1 MKLMM
6 DGEWKGDIA
15 APPKMVSA
23 GMVHDGR
30 FRRSLS
36 KGPSL
41 DYPVEPG
48 RYRLYVSYA
57 CPFAHRA
64 LVVHALKRLQGL
76 VPISLLHPIWD
87 RPEGWTFDASLVG
100 GNAVA
105 SDLQFLHEAYS
116 ATDPGYTGKVTVP
129 VLWDTRTRTIVNNES
144 IEIAKMLC
152 EAFDPLGADCKFDLY
167 PRSLR
172 PQIDELNARIG
183 NNLSKGVYAVG
194 QAENQAAYETAMDRL
209 FGFLD
214 EMEEL
219 VGGGRPFLLADQPT
233 LSDVLIFTPL
243 VRFDCVYNPLFR
255 ASRRR
260 LVDYRALAALTKRI
274 YQLPGVEKTVR
285 FDHILTHYYDGDWG
299 VASRRGITPEAPIVD
314 FRSAL

>member
-1 MKLMM
+1 MKLMI

-15 APPKMVSA
+15 APPKTVSA
-23 GMVHDGR
+23 SMVHDGR

-48 RYRLYVSYA
+48 RYHLYVSYA

-64 LVVHALKRLQGL
+64 LVVHAVKKLHGIVSLSL
-76 VPISLLHPIWD
+76 VHPIWD
-87 RPEGWTFDASLVG
+87 RPEGWTFDATLVG
-100 GNAVA
+100 GDAVA

-152 EAFDPLGADCKFDLY
+152 EAFDPLGADCQFDLY

-172 PQIDELNARIG
+172 PQIDELNGRIDS
-183 NNLSKGVYAVG
+183 NLSKGVYAVG
-194 QAENQAAYETAMDRL
+194 QAESQAAYESAMDRL

-219 VGGGRPFLLADQPT
+219 ATGSRPFLLADQPT